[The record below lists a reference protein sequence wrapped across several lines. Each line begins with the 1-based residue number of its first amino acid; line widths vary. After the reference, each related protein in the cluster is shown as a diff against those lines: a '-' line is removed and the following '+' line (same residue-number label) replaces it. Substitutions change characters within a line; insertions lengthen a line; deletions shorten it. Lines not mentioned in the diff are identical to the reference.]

1 MKQGILRTILAISMS
16 SLLNLATIGCSN
28 ETPMAPD
35 TDNAPALSLSGR
47 SSTDNDFRFVGLV
60 VDIDV
65 AARVIQFSN
74 MTARITVAAD
84 AEIRAAG
91 PQSTRPNLTLKD
103 IAPGMYLDA
112 SGKSSDH
119 ANIILSRLVIV
130 PADRYHAG
138 FERAEQQ

>member
-1 MKQGILRTILAISMS
+1 M
-16 SLLNLATIGCSN
+16 
-28 ETPMAPD
+28 P
-35 TDNAPALSLSGR
+35 
-47 SSTDNDFRFVGLV
+47 
-60 VDIDV
+60 
-65 AARVIQFSN
+65 
-74 MTARITVAAD
+74 
-84 AEIRAAG
+84 EIRAAG